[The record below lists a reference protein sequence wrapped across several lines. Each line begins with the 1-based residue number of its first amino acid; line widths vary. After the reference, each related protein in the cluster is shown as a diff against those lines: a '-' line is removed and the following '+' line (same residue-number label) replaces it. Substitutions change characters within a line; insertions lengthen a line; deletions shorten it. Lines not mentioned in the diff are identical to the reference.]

1 MNTLP
6 INTGD
11 TAFMILCT
19 AMVCLMT
26 PGLAFFYGGLARKNN
41 ILTIMSQSFLSV
53 GITTIMWVFGGF
65 GLAFGRDIGGV
76 IGNPADFFLM
86 RHVTS
91 FPNMFHGATIPFLMF
106 FLYQLMFIVITVPLM
121 TGAFA
126 GRLNLKG
133 YIILVIFLNLLIYFP
148 VCHWIWGG
156 GFLDQMGFRDF
167 AGGAVIHTTAGF
179 GSLACILTLGQ
190 RKIPLGERSQHS
202 SLMAAAI
209 GTGLLWFGW
218 FGFNS
223 GGALRADEQA
233 VNAFGS
239 TFIALAFAM
248 ITWLIIAKVKGNGFD
263 FVDVLTGSVAG
274 LAAITPCAGY
284 VEAKS
289 AMLIGIIAGIVCHA
303 AVDFRKKK
311 QWDDALDVWG
321 VHGMGGFTGTILIGI
336 FASNSHLLT
345 NPSSL
350 VLLRDSSDWCHHY
363 CRVCLCADNSDF
375 KIGDALYND
384 HYYKRRT
391 RRRIGL
397 FLLWQQTQLKQIQ
410 IEKRKIHATKQNENS
425 CKKINVLWL
434 FGYDHLNGR
443 FII

>member
-1 MNTLP
+1 MTHLP
-6 INTGD
+6 IDTGD

-41 ILTIMSQSFLSV
+41 ILTIMGQSFLSV

-65 GLAFGRDIGGV
+65 GLAFGHDIGGI

-91 FPNMFHGATIPFLMF
+91 FPNLFHGATIPFLMF
-106 FLYQLMFIVITVPLM
+106 FLYQLMFVVITVPLM

-133 YIILVIFLNLLIYFP
+133 YVLLVILWNLLIYFP

-156 GFLDQMGFRDF
+156 GFLEQLGFRDF

-190 RKIPLGERSQHS
+190 RTIPLAEREKHS
-202 SLMAAAI
+202 NLMAAAI

-223 GGALRADEQA
+223 GGALRADYQA

-239 TFIALAFAM
+239 TFTALAFAM
-248 ITWLIIAKVKGNGFD
+248 ITWLIVAKVKGKGFD

-274 LAAITPCAGY
+274 LATITPCAGY
-284 VEAKS
+284 VEPKFAIV
-289 AMLIGIIAGIVCHA
+289 IGIIAGIVRHA
-303 AVDFRKKK
+303 AVDYRKKK

-336 FASNSHLLT
+336 FAANSHLLT
-345 NPSSL
+345 ESKS
-350 VLLRDSSDWCHHY
+350 W
-363 CRVCLCADNSDF
+363 
-375 KIGDALYND
+375 
-384 HYYKRRT
+384 
-391 RRRIGL
+391 
-397 FLLWQQTQLKQIQ
+397 FLLGVQILGVIIVAIYAYALTTLILKGIMHFTQITTTKEEQ
-410 IEKRKIHATKQNENS
+410 EKGLDYTFFTK
-425 CKKINVLWL
+425 K
-434 FGYDHLNGR
+434 
-443 FII
+443 